1 MFQYRVLDAENSHVY
16 RLCEERI
23 VLFRSDKPTNALRDA
38 KKYCKK
44 SEFRFK
50 NDSGRVVCFELVG
63 IMDLI
68 DLDLACEEN
77 EVWFEIKKR
86 KLPKET
92 VAVPLDDQLN
102 AIAFEKKY
110 SRSLRSGEC

>member
-1 MFQYRVLDAENSHVY
+1 
-16 RLCEERI
+16 
-23 VLFRSDKPTNALRDA
+23 
-38 KKYCKK
+38 
-44 SEFRFK
+44 
-50 NDSGRVVCFELVG
+50 
-63 IMDLI
+63 MDLI